1 MMISHQSPENV
12 LVVIENLDLKDKDF
26 TPWNVN
32 VSAIPKPLAFIGEK
46 LDLNDLSSSYFIY
59 VCRIDREL
67 LKKRDYRDER
77 WAAKQ
82 KDRTGKKKWK
92 NAPPL

>member
-1 MMISHQSPENV
+1 MVISHQSPERV
-12 LVVIENLDLKDKDF
+12 LVLVENQDLKDKDF
-26 TPWNVN
+26 TPWNVS
-32 VSAIPKPLAFIGEK
+32 VSAIPKPPAFAGER

-59 VCRIDREL
+59 VCRMDPEL
-67 LKKRDYRDER
+67 LKKRAYRDER

-82 KDRTGKKKWK
+82 KDRTGRRKWK